1 MLSQILGSSSLTD
14 RITHDSYTSWLH
26 DQTRCREPWRCWACE
41 QIQFLFLIRRWE
53 ITSKHHSCRIP
64 KSVLFLHVPLGF
76 KSLLQS
82 LRGLAVDVQ
91 SSPRPFLG
99 PQQLLARP
107 LLPEGPAAPEESRM
121 RSPCLPDLNAAGGAQ
136 RQGRCLLQ
144 RLSVATFGNQSI
156 HSKCF
161 RKLPSN
167 LCFAI
172 SHPKSPVPGEGL
184 RRYGNAPPQHSA
196 VFSAS

>member
-1 MLSQILGSSSLTD
+1 MKCKQYTKINCTKSQNSMLSQILGSSSLTD

-53 ITSKHHSCRIP
+53 ITSKHHSYRIP
-64 KSVLFLHVPLGF
+64 RSVLFLHVPLGF

-82 LRGLAVDVQ
+82 LRGLAADVQ

-107 LLPEGPAAPEESRM
+107 LLPEGPAAQ
-121 RSPCLPDLNAAGGAQ
+121 RSPEC
-136 RQGRCLLQ
+136 
-144 RLSVATFGNQSI
+144 
-156 HSKCF
+156 
-161 RKLPSN
+161 
-167 LCFAI
+167 
-172 SHPKSPVPGEGL
+172 GL
-184 RRYGNAPPQHSA
+184 HA
-196 VFSAS
+196 FLT

>member
-91 SSPRPFLG
+91 SSPRALPRATAVVG
-99 PQQLLARP
+99 PS
-107 LLPEGPAAPEESRM
+107 AASRRSRSPEESRM
-121 RSPCLPDLNAAGGAQ
+121 RSPFLPDLNAAGGAQ

-167 LCFAI
+167 LYFAI